1 MCYNIIP
8 DPSKIGFYC
17 CFINANIRDSD
28 FFKIDTKY
36 KLSRIIYS
44 HLLSDEQV
52 TNCERL
58 AGNLNIP
65 LKKSYTDTV
74 DSYQTI
80 DG

>member
-8 DPSKIGFYC
+8 DP
-17 CFINANIRDSD
+17 
-28 FFKIDTKY
+28 T
-36 KLSRIIYS
+36 
-44 HLLSDEQV
+44 DEQV